1 MVRRRVSVTQ
11 FIMGDPMTQSLTP
24 PPSRGGSGEIEAELA
39 VLRDRLRL
47 VDEID
52 RQTTEMV
59 ERLAEAIRSSA
70 EVRAQANLEI
80 GSSLERLE
88 RVLTERE
95 ARHRETVAALRQDV
109 TVVHARAIGLGAA
122 VTGLESN
129 LAGLQARLAGA
140 EVSATAADTGMAPAA
155 EPHPVESPLPGP
167 ALGVPMPPLPSA
179 ASIFVEVE
187 RVPSAG
193 AALSIQRFVSELPAV
208 VAATTREFS
217 SSHLRLEIRTRGP
230 IDVGELQRWPE
241 GRLELVKQ
249 DVDSVLLRIVE

>member
-1 MVRRRVSVTQ
+1 
-11 FIMGDPMTQSLTP
+11 MTQSLTP
-24 PPSRGGSGEIEAELA
+24 PPAHGGSGEIKAELA
-39 VLRDRLRL
+39 ALRDRLRL

-80 GSSLERLE
+80 GASLERLE
-88 RVLTERE
+88 RVVFERE
-95 ARHRETVAALRQDV
+95 ARQRETVAALRQDM

-129 LAGLQARLAGA
+129 LAGLQARLAEA
-140 EVSATAADTGMAPAA
+140 EVSAPAADSGIASAA
-155 EPHPVESPLPGP
+155 EPHPAESPPPEP
-167 ALGVPMPPLPSA
+167 AFGVPMPPLPSA

-187 RVPSAG
+187 HVPSAG
-193 AALSIQRFVSELPAV
+193 AALSLQRFVSELPAV
-208 VAATTREFS
+208 VAATTREFAS
-217 SSHLRLEIRTRGP
+217 NHLRLEIRTRGP
-230 IDVGELQRWPE
+230 INIGELQGWPE

-249 DVDSVLLRIVE
+249 DTDTVLLRIVK